1 MIFNELFVTYDGNDD
16 VKEAFGMYVDKVVL
30 EVLLTTKL
38 FKADVKLV
46 PDLHK
51 FPVVSLSWYPLITF
65 IRTIIIEIKKLNY
78 DYLAYST

>member
-1 MIFNELFVTYDGNDD
+1 MIFNEVFVTYDDNDD
-16 VKEAFGMYVDKVVL
+16 VKETFGMYVDKVVL

-46 PDLHK
+46 PDLNK
-51 FPVVSLSWYPLITF
+51 FSVISLSWYLLITF

>member
-1 MIFNELFVTYDGNDD
+1 MMIFNEVLVTYDDIDD
-16 VKEAFGMYVDKVVL
+16 VKEVIVMYVDKVVF

-46 PDLHK
+46 PDLNK
-51 FPVVSLSWYPLITF
+51 FSVISLSWYLLITF

-78 DYLAYST
+78 DYLA